1 MAETSYD
8 SAIKPQHFAKLGRY
22 RKLSKLRK
30 YYESSQYDGRPDF
43 FTGQRS
49 SHDRPVPLRERKP
62 CIVYPLPKNAVHQV
76 VRFTFGESRFP
87 TVSVEATDEDKSN
100 VVFGLTLTDDES
112 ETLERYIAELV
123 ETAQLKPSMRRI
135 MRPGIA
141 VGTAVAILVLRN
153 GRFRL
158 EVANAEDCLP
168 TFRNGDPNDDVEQLV
183 WCYQYDKT
191 VPNPQTGIPEVQ
203 RTWYRQDITAAGYV
217 LYNDVKVEAGI
228 EPVWVPSKTIP
239 HSFGFCPV
247 RWIRNL
253 HEEESGDID
262 GLSLY
267 DDLFDEFD
275 ALNFALSQRHRGIHH
290 FGTPQPWETGVDEDD
305 GPGAKGRTA
314 TPGFSPATGNTP
326 YGPTIL
332 DAAGSPA
339 RKGGPDQVW
348 SFTSKDVKLGV
359 IETTGKAFEV
369 STLHVNDIRAR
380 VLESMSVVLV
390 NISEIAG
397 RTQQGQM
404 SAKFLELAYEPLLAV
419 VDEMRHCW
427 WPLGLQA
434 ILSMML
440 RATQAIG
447 GKDLL
452 IAGAE
457 KAAAI
462 LKRFAKE
469 TTAGVA
475 WIPPKMTPN
484 WGDYFA
490 AGPEE
495 IAMAITAAETA
506 KDAHLVPAEDCIKY
520 VLPYFGREDVQ
531 DALEDIEDDKVEA
544 QKLAQE
550 TAMNEAAALHAAAG
564 NGVEPDP
571 AGKTDGKPVGK
582 AKARRGGKPSPDAP
596 GGSGGTG
603 APPGSTS
610 KGG

>member
-8 SAIKPQHFAKLGRY
+8 ATIKPQHFAKLERY
-22 RKLSKLRK
+22 KTLGKLRG
-30 YYESSQYDGRPDF
+30 YYASTQYEGRPDF
-43 FTGQRS
+43 FTGQRTP
-49 SHDRPVPLRERKP
+49 HDKPVPLRERKP
-62 CIVYPLPKNAVHQV
+62 CVIYPLPKNAVHQV

-87 TVSVEATDEDKSN
+87 TIAVEAVEKAEDA
-100 VVFGLTLTDDES
+100 VFGLTLADDES
-112 ETLERYIAELV
+112 ETLEKYIAKLI
-123 ETAQLKPSMRRI
+123 ETSALKPTMRRL
-135 MRPGIA
+135 MRPGLA
-141 VGTAVAILVLRN
+141 VGTSVAILVVRN
-153 GRFRL
+153 GCFRIDI
-158 EVANAEDCLP
+158 ANAEDCMP
-168 TFRNGDPNDDVEQLV
+168 TFQGGDVNGDVLALT
-183 WCYQYDKT
+183 WCYPYNKT
-191 VPNPQTGIPEVQ
+191 VPNRQTGVPEVQ
-203 RTWYRQDITAAGYV
+203 RTWYRQDITEAAYV
-217 LYNDVKVEAGI
+217 LYKEVPVEAGI
-228 EPVWVPSKTIP
+228 EPVWLVEKVIP
-239 HSFGFCPV
+239 HTFGFCPV

-253 HEEESGDID
+253 HEEDSGSID
-262 GLSLY
+262 GMSLY

-305 GPGAKGRTA
+305 GPAPTGRKSIG
-314 TPGFSPATGNTP
+314 TPGFQPAGGPSPHGV
-326 YGPTIL
+326 IL
-332 DAAGSPA
+332 GADGSPA

-348 SFTSKDVKLGV
+348 SYSGKEVRLGV
-359 IETTGKAFEV
+359 LETTGKAFEV

-440 RATQAIG
+440 RATVALG

-452 IAGAE
+452 IPGAE
-457 KAAAI
+457 GAAAI
-462 LKRFAKE
+462 LQKFLTR
-469 TTAGVA
+469 TTAGPMWV
-475 WIPPKMTPN
+475 PPTMTPN

-495 IAMAITAAETA
+495 INQAITAAKTA
-506 KDAHLVPAEDCIKY
+506 NEAHLVPMEDAVKY

-531 DALEDIEDDKVEA
+531 EALDEIEDDKAEA
-544 QKLAQE
+544 QALAQE
-550 TAMNEAAALHAAAG
+550 TAMNEAAALHAAG
-564 NGVEPDP
+564 GIKPP
-571 AGKTDGKPVGK
+571 GGDGAPTPTKPTPR
-582 AKARRGGKPSPDAP
+582 ARRGGKSKKDAARR
-596 GGSGGTG
+596 GGGAG
-603 APPGSTS
+603 APFGKTP